1 MSHISLGNEGTGEK
15 TGRCKIVTHSSSQSI
30 MTKVQNCE
38 LKIILQKDTVKG
50 ISKQERVSWRLQ

>member
-1 MSHISLGNEGTGEK
+1 MGEK
-15 TGRCKIVTHSSSQSI
+15 TGRCKPVMHSSSRSV

-38 LKIILQKDTVKG
+38 LKIILQKDTVVGFKEEG